1 MAGVQTLARLIEGVL
16 SPLIG
21 PVIDR
26 HGPRLLMVIGG
37 FIVALVFLALTQ
49 LNNLWQFYILRGGLL
64 AVGFA
69 LAGGLATNTAI
80 SNWFIRRRG
89 RALAIAGMGTQ
100 LGNFIMAPL
109 LIWVIATHGWRSS
122 WIIFAILSIAM
133 LVIPSALIMRRRPE
147 DMGLRPDG
155 DSPKMNS
162 VAWDADQG
170 SASSIAEP
178 ALSTPEPVWTRR
190 ELLKTPSFWLLVSGL
205 SLAGLAFQGINISVA
220 PYVEDLGFGGGVV
233 ATALVLRAAVM
244 FSAAPVWGLLSEKA
258 DHPAIRSMPYIIQ
271 GGSCVLFLLAARTG
285 FLWLAIIVNGLGL
298 AGAHLIQEVLWA
310 NYFGRLTLGK
320 VRSTALPIVTGF
332 SAAGPIF
339 MNALFDVTGSYDLAF
354 NICIVVFI
362 VSGIVMWI
370 AWPPVASRYARPEE
384 L

>member
-109 LIWVIATHGWRSS
+109 LIWVIATHGWRNS
-122 WIIFAILSIAM
+122 WIIFSILSIAM

-147 DMGLRPDG
+147 DIGLHPDG
-155 DSPKMNS
+155 DTPMMNS
-162 VAWDADQG
+162 GAWDADQG
-170 SASSIAEP
+170 SAPSITEP
-178 ALSTPEPVWTRR
+178 PLSAAEPVWTRR

-258 DHPAIRSMPYIIQ
+258 DHPVIRSMPYIIQ
-271 GGSCVLFLLAARTG
+271 GGSCILFLLAAKTG

-339 MNALFDVTGSYDLAF
+339 MNALFDVTGSYALAF
-354 NICIVVFI
+354 NICIVIFI

-370 AWPPVASRYARPEE
+370 AWPPVAKRYARPEE